1 MGRQDHVVELI
12 LIDVILLETYLQKY
26 TKCLSFLIFIMYTYF
41 LLRKIVYH
49 LQKRV
54 RMYAVASRHP
64 IYINA
69 HVRASL
75 LLSFHIVVPMFF
87 LFARRVSRIRRP
99 RRAHNLARTSA
110 GCHFNCPMIGSGYRS
125 ACPLIS
131 RTIGLPEISFL
142 PVHRTHRF
150 QLIL

>member
-1 MGRQDHVVELI
+1 VGQDHVAELI
-12 LIDVILLETYLQKY
+12 LIDVILLKKLDYKNIQSV
-26 TKCLSFLIFIMYTYF
+26 CLDNSHDAYMFFAEKNRLS
-41 LLRKIVYH
+41 IV
-49 LQKRV
+49 KTIKNI
-54 RMYAVASRHP
+54 VAARHP
-64 IYINA
+64 LYINA

-75 LLSFHIVVPMFF
+75 LLPFHIVAPMFF

-99 RRAHNLARTSA
+99 RQAHNLARTSA

-125 ACPLIS
+125 ACPSIS

-142 PVHRTHRF
+142 PVRRTHRF